1 MLTLLIV
8 GAIVITAVLVMIVR
22 ADETAAPA
30 LAGETTTVGLGEATA
45 DTLPTVQGVGQP
57 TRTDWHL
64 TTVSTLREAEDLLD
78 SLEAQG
84 IAERELVILGNS
96 CFAVRWR

>member
-1 MLTLLIV
+1 MLTLLI
-8 GAIVITAVLVMIVR
+8 GSAIVVVGVLVVFIR
-22 ADETAAPA
+22 ADDVTSPA
-30 LAGETTTVGLGEATA
+30 LAGETTTVGLGGPTTDAI
-45 DTLPTVQGVGQP
+45 PTVQRAGQSA
-57 TRTDWHL
+57 RVEWHL

-84 IAERELVILGNS
+84 ITERELVILGNS

>member
-8 GAIVITAVLVMIVR
+8 GAIVVATFFVVIVS
-22 ADETAAPA
+22 ADETVASA
-30 LAGETTTVGLGEATA
+30 LAGETTTVGLGEATT
-45 DTLPTVQGVGQP
+45 DTLPTVQSTSQP
-57 TRTDWHL
+57 TRVEWHL
-64 TTVSTLREAEDLLD
+64 TTVSTLREAEDMLD

-84 IAERELVILGNS
+84 ITERELVILGNS